1 MLSAPGTCIAGG
13 RALHFRT
20 MTAFNKS
27 TSKAILADVRIVPA
41 RPHTFAVL
49 DDVGISQSSV
59 SITHGLTNGR
69 KDPEKAVSLSKSH
82 RYLVNLVMDAS
93 EGPYRE

>member
-1 MLSAPGTCIAGG
+1 MLSASGTGG

-20 MTAFNKS
+20 MTVFNRN
-27 TSKAILADVRIVPA
+27 TSKAILADVRVIPA

-49 DDVGISQSSV
+49 DDAGISHAGV
-59 SITHGLTNGR
+59 SISDGMTNGCS
-69 KDPEKAVSLSKSH
+69 DPKRAVSLPQSH
-82 RYLVNLVMDAS
+82 RYQVTLVMDAS